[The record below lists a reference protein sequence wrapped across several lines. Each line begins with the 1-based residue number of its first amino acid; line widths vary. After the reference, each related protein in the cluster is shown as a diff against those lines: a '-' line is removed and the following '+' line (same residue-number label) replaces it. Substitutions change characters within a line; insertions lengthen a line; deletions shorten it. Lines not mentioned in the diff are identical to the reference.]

1 MNSELVY
8 SYGCT
13 PEDAAFQ
20 FDYSLSKARNAKNSG
35 FHLVQSFAPGEVDEE
50 LAHQMGKELA
60 GKLLESKYS
69 YVIATHND
77 RGHIHNHIVF
87 CAVNNIDYRR
97 YHDCRESYRHIQKIN
112 DEINV
117 AHNLSVIIP
126 DPDKP
131 RKSHSYAEWK
141 HTKDGTSWKAKL
153 KKNIKECLEFCST
166 YDDFLNRMKERGY
179 EIKNADPADGKYISF
194 KAPGQEKWIRGRAT
208 TLGDE
213 FTRDS
218 IIEKI
223 NNYSHDKNTK
233 TAAKIIR
240 NINNNSSGKV
250 LDTIDTNS
258 PEFQQSA
265 GLKVWANR
273 ENFRRFA
280 HNYTLLHSNGFQ
292 NTSELN
298 DKLTSLQK
306 RSDDCRYNAISL
318 DHEIEKLSSSIKAM
332 EQYLEFKPYHQKYRA
347 ARNMEAVF
355 QKYEYEL
362 TLFDGARRTLKD
374 DGVILR
380 NVTPEA
386 VEKAKEKY
394 HQLLRE
400 KNNHLDEAAKLDK
413 KIKELQKLNEEI
425 QKNFEFSQDQE
436 RDEKQKKKEKHL

>member
-1 MNSELVY
+1 MNARLV
-8 SYGCT
+8 SSFGCT

-35 FHLVQSFAPGEVDEE
+35 FHLIQSFAPDEVDEE

-60 GKLLESKYS
+60 SKVLGSKYS
-69 YVIATHND
+69 YIIATHND

-87 CAVNNIDYRR
+87 CAVNNIDYKR
-97 YHDCRESYRHIQKIN
+97 YHDCKESYRHIQKCN

-117 AHNLSVIIP
+117 AHNLSVVIP
-126 DPDKP
+126 DPNRP

-141 HTKDGTSWKAKL
+141 HTKEGTSWKAKL
-153 KKNIKECLEFCST
+153 KKDIKECLEFCST
-166 YDDFLNRMKERGY
+166 YEDFLKRMNERGY
-179 EIKNADPADGKYISF
+179 EIKNANPTDGKYISF

-208 TLGDE
+208 TLGDD
-213 FTRDS
+213 FTRDA

-240 NINNNSSGKV
+240 NINNNSNGKV
-250 LDTIDTNS
+250 LSSIDTSS

-265 GLKVWANR
+265 WLKGWANK
-273 ENFRRFA
+273 ENFKRFA
-280 HNYTLLHSNGFQ
+280 HNYTLLHTNGYQ
-292 NTSELN
+292 SVSELT
-298 DKLTSLQK
+298 DKLSALQK
-306 RSDDCRYNAISL
+306 QSDEYRYKAVST
-318 DHEIEKLSSSIKAM
+318 DHEIEKLSASIKAM

-362 TLFDGARRTLKD
+362 TLFEGARKTLKD

-386 VEKAKEKY
+386 VEKAKDKY

-413 KIKELQKLNEEI
+413 EIKELQKLNEEI
-425 QKNFEFSQDQE
+425 QKNFELSQEQE